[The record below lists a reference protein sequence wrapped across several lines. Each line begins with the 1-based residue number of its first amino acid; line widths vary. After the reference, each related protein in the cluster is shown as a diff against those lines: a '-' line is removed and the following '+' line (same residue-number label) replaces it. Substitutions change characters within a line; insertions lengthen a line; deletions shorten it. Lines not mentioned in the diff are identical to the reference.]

1 MLNIL
6 VEALET
12 EVDFNSTFVTS
23 WLSNKGS
30 FTYLFYFSMYKNIDN
45 NKVHKTPLIV
55 LDMW

>member
-1 MLNIL
+1 M
-6 VEALET
+6 ET

-55 LDMW
+55 LDSKSNSHTC